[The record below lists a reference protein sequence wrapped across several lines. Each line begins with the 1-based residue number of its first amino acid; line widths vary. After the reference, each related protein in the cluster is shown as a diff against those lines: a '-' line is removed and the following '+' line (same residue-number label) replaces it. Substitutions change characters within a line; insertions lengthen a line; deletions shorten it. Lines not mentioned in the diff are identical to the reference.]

1 MNKVSISDPEF
12 QELHKKIKARV
23 LSHIT
28 SIIDVSNALED
39 AQKIAQS
46 KGWKNTSLNF
56 TTVQAMIKLLIDAV
70 YEINQ
75 HVHDLDQAM
84 LMANKIA
91 RATTNALDRSMDL
104 RSAIND
110 YAHGKISKENLD
122 THFQNFLD
130 A

>member
-12 QELHKKIKARV
+12 QEVHKQIKSRV
-23 LSHIT
+23 LYRIS

-39 AQKIAQS
+39 AQKFAQS
-46 KGWKNTSLNF
+46 KGWKNTSLDF
-56 TTVQAMIKLLIDAV
+56 TKVQAMIKVLMDAV
-70 YEINQ
+70 YDIHE
-75 HVHDLDQAM
+75 HVQDLDQAM

-122 THFQNFLD
+122 THFQNFVD